1 MGNLKKSYFND
12 SPLKFFNALLLVRW
26 ESGVNSWHRRFSVTS
41 VPSSKVDMIP
51 SLHFDRG

>member
-26 ESGVNSWHRRFSVTS
+26 ESGVNS
-41 VPSSKVDMIP
+41 
-51 SLHFDRG
+51 